1 MARMSTLLNKTM
13 RLLSVC
19 LIAIL
24 LLSAPVF
31 YYLTSKFY
39 AEDLIEVLEQYRHTG
54 TIDTNIDLQ
63 KDVAIGMTIHYIF
76 LAVVIAVAVLVT
88 VRLFTKKLWKP
99 FNDTL
104 NKIEHYRLGVNNAP
118 TFDKSDVQEFN
129 RLNQVISNMINRNIA
144 SYKIQKEFT
153 ENASHELQTPI
164 AIIRSDLDMLI
175 QEKLNKKE
183 SEIIENIYEVTKRME
198 HLNRSLLLLA
208 KIENCQY
215 ENREEIALG
224 TLMQSLLP
232 DIQKLFTKS
241 LTLELK
247 ANPTII
253 ANKTLIQILIN
264 NLVVNALRNSN
275 EEMPVIIKIESD
287 SFSVSNTSEQ
297 GELDR
302 AKLFR
307 RFNSSPNQLKGNGL
321 GLAIVKQ
328 ICEHYKWNINY
339 TYCDNNHTFTIFF

>member
-1 MARMSTLLNKTM
+1 MSTLLNKTM

-24 LLSAPVF
+24 LLCAPAF
-31 YYLTSKFY
+31 YYLTSRFY
-39 AEDLIEVLEQYRHTG
+39 AEDLTEVLEQYRYTG
-54 TIDTNIDLQ
+54 KINTNIDLQ
-63 KDVAIGMTIHYIF
+63 EDVAIGMTLHYAF
-76 LAVVIAVAVLVT
+76 FAVVITIAVLVT

-104 NKIEHYRLGVNNAP
+104 NKIEHYRLDVNNVP
-118 TFDKSDVQEFN
+118 TFERSDVQEFS
-129 RLNQVISNMINRNIA
+129 RLNQVISDMINRNVA

-198 HLNRSLLLLA
+198 CLNRSLLLLA
-208 KIENCQY
+208 KIENRQY
-215 ENREEIALG
+215 ENREKIALG

-232 DIQKLFTKS
+232 DIQKLFTKP

-247 ANPTII
+247 ANPTIT
-253 ANKTLIQILIN
+253 ANKTLIQILVN

-275 EEMPVIIKIESD
+275 EDMPVIIKIEPG

-302 AKLFR
+302 AKLFS

-328 ICEHYKWNINY
+328 ICEHYKWNISY
-339 TYCDNNHTFTIFF
+339 TYCNNKHTFTILFS